1 MEHDLYAAFS
11 PLDHRYY
18 LANRELFDALAEYLS
33 ENGLIKAQLRVEA
46 AVTKGLA
53 KWKICPAAVAA
64 EVEQA
69 CREVDP
75 SEVYQEEAKTR
86 HNIRALVNCIQR
98 RVSPEARPFVHFS
111 VTSMD
116 IVDTANALRFMEATN
131 KVLLPLCLE
140 FLDTLITLARRE
152 KATLQMGR
160 THGQHA
166 VPVTFGFAVA
176 EYVSRFGQRLEKI
189 KAAADN
195 LRGKIA
201 GAVGAYNAL
210 ALFLPDPEVFA
221 EEVLA
226 ELGLKPSPSATQIVE
241 PEFFA
246 DYFHALIST
255 FGVLANLA
263 DDFRNLQR
271 TELAEIGE
279 EFAPE
284 QVGSSTMPHK
294 RNPWNFEHVKSMWKA
309 FVPRMFTVYLDQIS
323 EHQRDLTNSASS
335 RFNPEIVVALAAAVA
350 RLNKV
355 LKRLVVHEEQ
365 MRKNFMLTQESVI
378 AEPLYILLAYY
389 GHPDAHEAV
398 RKLTLRAEAK
408 GITLRQLLNEKEEV
422 AELTVYLDKFSP
434 AQWAVLNHPEQYLG
448 IAVRKTELICAEGE
462 RILKSLGGP
471 APAAQG

>member
-1 MEHDLYAAFS
+1 MERDLYAMFS

-18 LANRELFDALAEYLS
+18 LSNQKLFDSLAEYLS
-33 ENGLIKAQLRVEA
+33 ENGLINAQLRIEA

-53 KWKICPAAVAA
+53 KRNICSAAIAT
-64 EVEQA
+64 EVENA
-69 CREVDP
+69 CRAVSP

-116 IVDTANALRFMEATN
+116 IVDSANALRFMEATK

-140 FLDTLITLARRE
+140 FLNTLITLARRE
-152 KATLQMGR
+152 KATLQIGR

-176 EYVSRFGQRLEKI
+176 EYVSRFGQRVEKI
-189 KAAADN
+189 NMAAEN

-201 GAVGAYNAL
+201 GAVGAYNAVS
-210 ALFLPDPEVFA
+210 LFLPDPEVFA

-226 ELGLKPSPSATQIVE
+226 ELGLKPSPYATQIVE
-241 PEFFA
+241 PEYFT
-246 DYFHALIST
+246 DYFHTLFST

-279 EFAPE
+279 EFAPG

-309 FVPRMFTVYLDQIS
+309 FVPRMLTVYMDQIS

-335 RFNPEIVVALAAAVA
+335 RFNPEVVVALAGAVA
-350 RLNKV
+350 RLNRV
-355 LKRLVVHEEQ
+355 LNRLVVHKEQ
-365 MRKNFMLTQESVI
+365 MCKNFMLTQESVI
-378 AEPLYILLAYY
+378 AEPLYILLAFH

-398 RKLTLRAEAK
+398 RNLTLKAEAK
-408 GITLRQLLNEKEEV
+408 GITLRQILNKKEEV
-422 AELTVYLDKFSP
+422 EEAANYLDKISP
-434 AQWAVLNHPEQYLG
+434 AQWEILNHPKQYLG
-448 IAVRKTELICAEGE
+448 IAIRRTETICTEGE
-462 RILKSLGGP
+462 RILRVMSEQKIKERE
-471 APAAQG
+471 